1 MRRAV
6 PPPVDAPRSSRAKVA
21 GDAADR
27 VAVEEGA
34 GTRATHLAL
43 GEMAVLARSAEVTSL
58 GGEVHSSHK
67 LLMHRGLGW
76 CRHCGAYAF
85 LRGRGLRAP
94 CPGCPTPH
102 GAVVLRRLGRS
113 PPLPPPHTAWQEE
126 A

>member
-1 MRRAV
+1 MRRAI
-6 PPPVDAPRSSRAKVA
+6 PPPVEAPRSSRAKAA

-34 GTRATHLAL
+34 GTRASHLAL
-43 GEMAVLARSAEVTSL
+43 GEMAALARSAEVTSL
-58 GGEVHSSHK
+58 GGEVPSSHK
-67 LLMHRGLGW
+67 LLMHKGLRW
-76 CRHCGAYAF
+76 CRLCGAYAF
-85 LRGRGLRAP
+85 LRGRSLRAP